1 MFQNWM
7 NTYNKIVFG
16 NEGFLKDNNQD
27 KDKEEKQSED

>member
-27 KDKEEKQSED
+27 KEEKQSED